1 MHIVL
6 GFLKGAVFSVVIESV
21 LIYLAF
27 NIFSEFNISEFVLLF
42 FIIQG
47 LKIALALLSFTKSW
61 VAYYV
66 FGKQKM
72 ILAFRTVLKKTN
84 APHLPYV
91 DGIEDVIAQINS
103 EFEEQEF
110 IHWPTVRCKQE
121 LFAIAGQMEAAKLS
135 GPLTTF
141 IMLNSTF
148 IQAYEEH
155 NLSLR

>member
-1 MHIVL
+1 MRIVL
-6 GFLKGAVFSVVIESV
+6 GFLKGAMFSIAIEAA

-27 NIFSEFNISEFVLLF
+27 DIFSEFNIGEFILLF
-42 FIIQG
+42 FIVQG
-47 LKIALALLSFTKSW
+47 LKIVLAILSFTRSW
-61 VAYYV
+61 VAYYL
-66 FGKQKM
+66 FGKRKLIQV
-72 ILAFRTVLKKTN
+72 FRTVLKETN

-91 DGIEDVIAQINS
+91 DGIEDVIAEINS
-103 EFEEQEF
+103 DFEEQEF
-110 IHWPTVRCKQE
+110 IHWPTVRCRQE

-155 NLSLR
+155 NLSLK

>member
-1 MHIVL
+1 MRIAL
-6 GFLKGAVFSVVIESV
+6 GFLKVATFSIAIEAA

-27 NIFSEFNISEFVLLF
+27 HIFSEFNISEFVLLF
-42 FIIQG
+42 FITQG
-47 LKIALALLSFTKSW
+47 LKIVLAILSFARSW
-61 VAYYV
+61 VAYYL
-66 FGKQKM
+66 FGKQKL
-72 ILAFRTVLKKTN
+72 ILAFRIVLKETN

-91 DGIEDVIAQINS
+91 DGIEDVIAEINS

-121 LFAIAGQMEAAKLS
+121 LFAIAGRMEAAKLS

-148 IQAYEEH
+148 IQAYKEH
-155 NLSLR
+155 NLTLN